1 MPNLNPSFVPFYDFE
16 EFVNKA
22 KKMRRTIL
30 ASTVLMLYKLGPSEP
45 DFCHTAK
52 IRIKI

>member
-22 KKMRRTIL
+22 KTRLKVLELAKLTIHAYEFNWRSRL
-30 ASTVLMLYKLGPSEP
+30 GAVTQKLS
-45 DFCHTAK
+45 
-52 IRIKI
+52 R